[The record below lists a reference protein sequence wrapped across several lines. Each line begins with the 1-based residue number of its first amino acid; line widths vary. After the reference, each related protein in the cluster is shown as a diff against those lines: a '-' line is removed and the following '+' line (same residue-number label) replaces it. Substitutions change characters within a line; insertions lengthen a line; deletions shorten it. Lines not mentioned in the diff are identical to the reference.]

1 MSDTAIYFALIAFHV
16 GTKSTSSVL
25 HNNILTTSNATS
37 GVLHQQLLYHAAP
50 HLYIRLCVG
59 ICRGAEKCGCAALVS
74 LGDARANAK
83 RWTIDLEDSSTVI
96 IDSHRDCNY
105 GNCTSSLRGAFR
117 RPRSSQAAT
126 ATLAEPLQRCMAVQ
140 DANVTQLFESDP
152 RPMFLRYQLPTSQA
166 KSGDPCHGQPGP

>member
-1 MSDTAIYFALIAFHV
+1 MLRVKWSNSVLRPKQLPH
-16 GTKSTSSVL
+16 GNQSTSSVQ
-25 HNNILTTSNATS
+25 HNNSGTTLNPTS

-83 RWTIDLEDSSTVI
+83 RWTIDLEDSSTVR

-105 GNCTSSLRGAFR
+105 GNCTSSFDISCLLRKPNREIHATDSLAHDACSWKVLSA
-117 RPRSSQAAT
+117 RPGRHSN
-126 ATLAEPLQRCMAVQ
+126 
-140 DANVTQLFESDP
+140 NVLV
-152 RPMFLRYQLPTSQA
+152 
-166 KSGDPCHGQPGP
+166 CW